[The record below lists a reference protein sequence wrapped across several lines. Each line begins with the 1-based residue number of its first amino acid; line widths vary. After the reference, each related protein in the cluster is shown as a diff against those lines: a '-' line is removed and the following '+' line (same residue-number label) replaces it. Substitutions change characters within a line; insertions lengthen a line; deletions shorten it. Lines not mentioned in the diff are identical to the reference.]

1 MLRVMSSPSPQ
12 LLQAFRRV
20 WPKGQSSLLQE
31 MMDLRGLT
39 SRDQERMV
47 KVWNASVG
55 DKSSKRI
62 EWVQRDFMT
71 NLFGDIK
78 KSIQTNL

>member
-1 MLRVMSSPSPQ
+1 
-12 LLQAFRRV
+12 
-20 WPKGQSSLLQE
+20 

-39 SRDQERMV
+39 SRDQERLV

-55 DKSSKRI
+55 EKSSKRI
-62 EWVQRDFMT
+62 EWVQSDFMT
-71 NLFGDIK
+71 NLLGDIK